1 MVIMNIPFIKYSKIY
16 YIFSGLLVVV
26 SIVSILIFGLKFG
39 IDFLGGSI
47 LEAEFKNRPE
57 NRLIQEKLTDLN
69 LEEIIIQP
77 TGNNGVILRM
87 SEINEDT
94 HQKILSKMNEI
105 SEVQEKRFESIGPN
119 IGKELRQKTI
129 FLIIISLIML
139 LIYIAIAF
147 RKVSKPIFSWQYGI
161 ISIIALFFDILIPIG
176 FLALLGKLYNA
187 QFNIPIITALLT
199 ILGYTINDKV
209 IIFDRVRENIIRSQG
224 FDFET
229 LVNQSL
235 NQTLTR
241 SLSTGSCTLLVLIA
255 VFFFGGETLKYFSL
269 ILILGI
275 IVGTY
280 SSIFLASPLL
290 VTWYHFRLH
299 RNVRG

>member
-1 MVIMNIPFIKYSKIY
+1 MNIPFLRFSKIY
-16 YIFSGLLVVV
+16 YIFSGLITVA
-26 SIVSILIFGLKFG
+26 SIVFILIFGLKLG

-47 LEAEFKNRPE
+47 LEVEFNNRPE
-57 NRLIQEKLTDLN
+57 NRIIQEKLNDLN
-69 LEEIIIQP
+69 LGEIIIQP
-77 TGNNGVILRM
+77 IGDKGVILRM
-87 SEINEDT
+87 GDINEDV
-94 HQKILSKMNEI
+94 HQKIILRLKETSEI
-105 SEVQEKRFESIGPN
+105 QEKRFESVGPS

-129 FLIIISLIML
+129 FLTIVSLAAL

-147 RKVSKPIFSWQYGI
+147 RKVSRPLFSWQYGI

-176 FLALLGKLYNA
+176 FLSLLGKLYNV
-187 QFNIPIITALLT
+187 QFNVPIVTALLT

-209 IIFDRVRENIIRSQG
+209 IIFDRVRENIIRDRG

-229 LVNQSL
+229 IVNQSL

-290 VTWYHFRLH
+290 VTW
-299 RNVRG
+299 VRWRRR

>member
-16 YIFSGLLVVV
+16 YIFSGLLVIA
-26 SIVSILIFGLKFG
+26 SIASILIFGLKFG

-57 NRLIQEKLTDLN
+57 NRLIQEKLIDLN
-69 LEEIIIQP
+69 LGEIIIQP

-94 HQKILSKMNEI
+94 HQKILLKMNEI

-147 RKVSKPIFSWQYGI
+147 RKVSRPIFSWQYGI

-187 QFNIPIITALLT
+187 QFNIPIITAFLT

-209 IIFDRVRENIIRSQG
+209 IIFDRVRENIIRSQE

-229 LVNQSL
+229 LVEQSL

-275 IVGTY
+275 IIGTY

-290 VTWYHFRLH
+290 VTWYHFRLR
-299 RNVRG
+299 RNS

>member
-1 MVIMNIPFIKYSKIY
+1 MNIPFLRFSKIY
-16 YIFSGLLVVV
+16 YIFSGLLAVA
-26 SIVSILIFGLKFG
+26 SIASVLIFGLKFG

-47 LEAEFKNRPE
+47 LEVEFKNRPE
-57 NRLIQEKLTDLN
+57 NRIIQEKLNDLN
-69 LEEIIIQP
+69 LGEIIIQP

-87 SEINEDT
+87 AEINEDA
-94 HQKILSKMNEI
+94 HQKILSKLNEI
-105 SEVQEKRFESIGPN
+105 SEVQEKRFESIGPS

-129 FLIIISLIML
+129 FLIIVSLVML

-147 RKVSKPIFSWQYGI
+147 RKVSRPLFSWQYGI
-161 ISIIALFFDILIPIG
+161 ISIFALFFDILIPIG

-187 QFNIPIITALLT
+187 QFNIPIITAFLT

-209 IIFDRVRENIIRSQG
+209 IIFDRVRENISRSRG

-229 LVNQSL
+229 IVNQSL

-241 SLSTGSCTLLVLIA
+241 SLSTGSCTLLVLISL
-255 VFFFGGETLKYFSL
+255 FLFGGETLKYFSL

-275 IVGTY
+275 IIGTY
-280 SSIFLASPLL
+280 SSIFLAGPIL
-290 VTWYHFRLH
+290 VTWYKWQRKSP
-299 RNVRG
+299 